1 MSSQLIPD
9 ECELMRQ
16 LRRSERIFELLTA
29 SAGSE
34 LQIQKQL
41 RKEFPQDVVRAAI
54 TLHKLRHKAA
64 DKFSLAT
71 EMWMDRKGLQQA
83 TSEPVARHKAKRF
96 DGRVW
101 DYCSGIGGNT
111 IALAEKCEVLAVD
124 QNPAACLCT
133 AWNADVFGVKDN
145 VQPICAD
152 VETLSL
158 RDGLVHID
166 PDRRP
171 NSHTRVVRVEECV
184 PGLDYL
190 KMLAHEFR
198 GGAIKLSPAG
208 NFAGKFSDV
217 EIELISLNGE
227 CKEAVIWFG
236 ELGETDR
243 WRATVLPCGASLCGD
258 PMEAYPEFGPLQRYL
273 SEPDGAI
280 VRAGL
285 IDLLA
290 ERLQM
295 QRLDESE
302 EYLTSNLL
310 SDSPFVRTFEVLEEL
325 PNNDREIRRFF
336 RNSDFGRVEIKCRH
350 IPIDVEAVRRKLPLP
365 GDQPG
370 VLIFARIQGK
380 ARAVVCR
387 RRD

>member
-1 MSSQLIPD
+1 MHIPD
-9 ECELMRQ
+9 ECDRMRH
-16 LRRSERIFELLTA
+16 LRRSERIFELLK
-29 SAGSE
+29 SSSGSE

-41 RKEFPQDVVRAAI
+41 RKEFPQDLVQAAM

-64 DKFSLAT
+64 DKFSLAA
-71 EMWMDRKGLQQA
+71 EMWLDRKGLQQA

-124 QNPAACLCT
+124 RNPAACLRT
-133 AWNADVFGVKDN
+133 AWNADVFGVKDH

-152 VETLSL
+152 VETLSSH
-158 RDGLVHID
+158 DGLVHID

-171 NSHTRVVRVEECV
+171 NSRTRVVRVEDCV
-184 PGLDYL
+184 PGLDFL
-190 KMLAHEFR
+190 KMLTREFR

-217 EIELISLNGE
+217 EIELISLSGE

-243 WRATVLPCGASLCGD
+243 WRATVLPSRASLCGD
-258 PMEAYPEFGPLQRYL
+258 PMEAYPEIGPLQRYL
-273 SEPDGAI
+273 SDPDGAI

-290 ERLQM
+290 ERLHM

-302 EYLTSNLL
+302 EYLTSNSL

-325 PNNDREIRRFF
+325 PNNDREIRRYF

-370 VLIFARIQGK
+370 VLIFVRVHGK

-387 RRD
+387 RCD

>member
-1 MSSQLIPD
+1 MPSQYIPD
-9 ECELMRQ
+9 ECELMQQ
-16 LRRSERIFELLTA
+16 LRSSEHIFELLKV
-29 SAGSE
+29 SDGSE

-41 RKEFPQDVVRAAI
+41 RKEFPQDLVRAAM

-64 DKFSLAT
+64 DKFSRAA
-71 EMWMDRKGLQQA
+71 EMWIDRIGLQQA

-96 DGRVW
+96 EGRVW

-111 IALAEKCEVLAVD
+111 IALAETCDVLAVD
-124 QNPAACLCT
+124 QNPAACLRT
-133 AWNADVFGVKDN
+133 AWNAEVFGVKETM
-145 VQPICAD
+145 QPICAD
-152 VETLSL
+152 VETFSSY
-158 RDGLVHID
+158 DGLVHID

-190 KMLAHEFR
+190 KMLTRAFR

-208 NFAGKFSDV
+208 NFGGKFSDV

-236 ELGETDR
+236 ELGEKDR
-243 WRATVLPCGASLCGD
+243 WRATVLPSGASLFGD

-273 SEPDGAI
+273 FDPDGAI
-280 VRAGL
+280 IRAGL
-285 IDLLA
+285 IDLMA

-302 EYLTSNLL
+302 EYLTSNSS
-310 SDSPFVRTFEVLEEL
+310 SDSEFVRSFEVLEEL
-325 PNNDREIRRFF
+325 PNNDREIRRYF

-370 VLIFARIQGK
+370 VLIFVRVQGK

-387 RRD
+387 RCD

>member
-1 MSSQLIPD
+1 MTDQLIPD

-16 LRRSERIFELLTA
+16 LRRSERIFELLTET
-29 SAGSE
+29 AGSE

-41 RKEFPQDVVRAAI
+41 RKEFPQDLVRGAM
-54 TLHKLRHKAA
+54 TLHKLRHKAVE
-64 DKFSLAT
+64 KFSLAA
-71 EMWMDRKGLQQA
+71 EMWLDRKGLQQA
-83 TSEPVARHKAKRF
+83 TSEPVARYKAKRF
-96 DGRVW
+96 KGRVW
-101 DYCSGIGGNT
+101 DYCCGIGGNT
-111 IALAEKCEVLAVD
+111 IALAEKCEVFAVD
-124 QNPAACLCT
+124 QNPAACLRT

-152 VETLSL
+152 VETLSSH
-158 RDGLVHID
+158 DGLVHID

-190 KMLAHEFR
+190 KMLTREFR

-217 EIELISLNGE
+217 EVELISLNGE

-236 ELGETDR
+236 ELGEIDR
-243 WRATVLPCGASLCGD
+243 WRATVLPSGASLSGD
-258 PMEAYPEFGPLQRYL
+258 PMEAYPEFGTLQRYV

-295 QRLDESE
+295 KRLDESE
-302 EYLTSNLL
+302 EYLTSNTL
-310 SDSPFVRTFEVLEEL
+310 SDSPFVHTFEVLEEL
-325 PNNDREIRRFF
+325 PNNDREIRGYF

-350 IPIDVEAVRRKLPLP
+350 IPIDVESVRRKLPLP

-370 VLIFARIQGK
+370 VLIFVRVQGK

-387 RRD
+387 RCD